1 MFGKY
6 VFYTGWLLATL
17 SLSVSACADNS
28 KVNCNTNNVYRDL
41 KCLEK
46 ENKKLIN
53 QLDNKKNKERKDY
66 NQWIKE
72 IKNKCEG
79 KISYASGEGAGLIK
93 NQCYREEY
101 LSRLSFINTGKV
113 KKSDTNIH
121 GLELTYL
128 PYNSNDHLKCIMKK
142 EVNSCSKVNLVKSS
156 NLIKYYPFISPAY
169 GDSIVLPETDD
180 SKQIIVSPFEDNED
194 EGPQLEISIIN
205 AFGVVEQKTISANKN
220 VIIDKNYNLIYK
232 EGNKEKILKLK

>member
-1 MFGKY
+1 
-6 VFYTGWLLATL
+6 
-17 SLSVSACADNS
+17 
-28 KVNCNTNNVYRDL
+28 
-41 KCLEK
+41 
-46 ENKKLIN
+46 
-53 QLDNKKNKERKDY
+53 
-66 NQWIKE
+66 
-72 IKNKCEG
+72 
-79 KISYASGEGAGLIK
+79 
-93 NQCYREEY
+93 
-101 LSRLSFINTGKV
+101 
-113 KKSDTNIH
+113 
-121 GLELTYL
+121 
-128 PYNSNDHLKCIMKK
+128 MKK

-232 EGNKEKILKLK
+232 EGNKRNNFV